1 MDAMQTATSKIA
13 ALIVDL
19 VNNTDG
25 PVTLAR
31 VDRDVPGFAQKN
43 LPNWCYVV
51 TGKNKK
57 EQLVWNEMSKAGYLA
72 LRKVILERLVAVQLV
87 NALPYLFEN
96 CVIDDDD
103 WVPTVLIPAKAA
115 NLAAPRRL
123 VRLSESSCE
132 AVMAQVAASR
142 ISGYRPLVPAP
153 MRFTADRFSP

>member
-25 PVTLAR
+25 PVTLAQ

-43 LPNWCYVV
+43 PPNWGYVIK
-51 TGKNKK
+51 GKNKK
-57 EQLVWNEMSKAGYLA
+57 EQLVWNGMSEAGYLA
-72 LRKVILERLVAVQLV
+72 LREVILERRVATQLV

-96 CVIDDDD
+96 CVIYNDD
-103 WVPTVLIPAKAA
+103 WVPMVLIPAKAA

-123 VRLSESSCE
+123 VRLSESTLE
-132 AVMAQVAASR
+132 AVMAEVAATGTP
-142 ISGYRPLVPAP
+142 GYRALVPAS
-153 MRFTADRFSP
+153 MRFTADRFSL